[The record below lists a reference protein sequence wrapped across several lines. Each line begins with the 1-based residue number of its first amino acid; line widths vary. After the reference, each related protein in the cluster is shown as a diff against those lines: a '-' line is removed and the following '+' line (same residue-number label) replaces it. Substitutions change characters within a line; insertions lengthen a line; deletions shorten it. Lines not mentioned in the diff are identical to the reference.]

1 MTRLALACA
10 FWSSLAVASLFA
22 ELPSPRFDVQFPLG
36 ANAGSTV
43 TVEVAG
49 NDIEGLKTIRFEQPG
64 FTVKPVE
71 GKEKQFE
78 VQIAP
83 DVPAGTY
90 DCRLVGRFGLSNPR
104 LFAVTHG
111 LNDAAEVEPNNDDK
125 TAQKISINQAI
136 NGRSDGNDQDVF
148 RISLKAGQRI
158 TAEAQAA
165 KMQSAMDG
173 VLTLY
178 SAEGTQLAANGDYYG
193 RDPLIDFIAP
203 KDGEYLLVLSD
214 LSFRGG
220 FAYRFVVSDLPQIEN
235 AFPTVVEA
243 GKETQ
248 VQILGRN
255 LGSASNPSAQKLND
269 LPLDTL
275 PWTVSAADSNAARFA
290 YRFLE
295 HPTRH
300 SVLASAATCTMNGF
314 QIRPT
319 PGQQALNPFTLL
331 VSESPVTLENDAN
344 NTPETAQA
352 ITFPAMVAGRFNE
365 PRDADWFSFSVEE
378 AGRYGIE
385 VYCERID
392 GQADP
397 YVLITDEKGNRV
409 NELDD
414 FGHRINAFDGHLRDP
429 SGFVDLQ
436 PKQNYRLLVQD
447 RYRRG
452 GPRYQ
457 YAFSIRKERPDFFV
471 AAIHSQNPGPGGIN
485 LWRGG
490 AIHFDLIIHQRDNF
504 RGPLTITAEG
514 LPPGLH
520 AAPTIVQGN
529 THATFVIWADE
540 NAPEYTGPIKLIA
553 RGKRDEE
560 ELVREVRFYNRSQGI
575 NDATSVPTREAII
588 SVLEKAPYSLKFASD
603 KITIE
608 AGQKADVKL
617 LLQRI
622 WPDLK
627 ENTNVVPVAV
637 PGNLSI
643 SGPAIAGNQNDST
656 ITISVNGNAPAGDV
670 TLTVLGQMQVPY
682 QKDPANK
689 DRPNTLVNL
698 ASQPITVTITQPPKK
713 Q

>member
-1 MTRLALACA
+1 MTLACA
-10 FWSSLAVASLFA
+10 IGFSLGAASLFA

-43 TVEVAG
+43 TVEVVG

-64 FTVKPVE
+64 FSVKPVE
-71 GKEKQFE
+71 GKEKHFE
-78 VQIAP
+78 VQIAS

-111 LNDAAEVEPNNDDK
+111 LSDVAEVEPNNDDK
-125 TAQKISINQAI
+125 TAQKISINQAV

-165 KMQSAMDG
+165 KMQSGMDG

-178 SAEGTQLAANGDYYG
+178 TAEGTQLAANGDYYG

-248 VQILGRN
+248 VQLLGRN
-255 LGSASNPSAQKLND
+255 LGSASKPSAQKLND

-275 PWTVSAADSNAARFA
+275 PWTVSAADSNAARST

-295 HPTRH
+295 HPTRN
-300 SVLASAATCTMNGF
+300 SVLASAATCTMDGF

-331 VSESPVTLENDAN
+331 VSESPVTLEQEGN

-352 ITFPAMVAGRFNE
+352 ITFPAMIAGRFNE
-365 PRDADWFSFSVEE
+365 PRDADWYSFSVEE
-378 AGRYGIE
+378 AGRYGVE

-436 PKQNYRLLVQD
+436 PKQSYRLLVQD

-471 AAIHSQNPGPGGIN
+471 AAIHSQNPGPSGIN

-490 AIHFDLIIHQRDNF
+490 AVHFDVIIHQRDNF

-520 AAPTIVQGN
+520 SVPTIVQGN

-540 NAPEYTGPIKLIA
+540 NAPEYTGPIKLVA
-553 RGKRDEE
+553 RGKRGDEE
-560 ELVREVRFYNRSQGI
+560 ITREVRFYNRSQGI

-588 SVLEKAPYSLKFASD
+588 SVFEKAPYALKFASD

-627 ENTNVVPVAV
+627 ENTNIVPVAV

-643 SGPAIAGNQNDST
+643 NGPAIPGNQNDST
-656 ITISVNGNAPAGDV
+656 ITISVNDNAPAGDV
-670 TLTVLGQMQVPY
+670 TFTVLGQMQVPY
-682 QKDPANK
+682 QKDPAK
-689 DRPNTLVNL
+689 TDRPNTLVNL